1 MKELKTQAILGDIKV
16 KTFDIKSIEFLQ
28 NAINEFLN
36 DAMFIDIQYQVIN
49 TPVGMRYTA
58 LLTYAEYPF

>member
-1 MKELKTQAILGDIKV
+1 MKELRTQAILGNVKV
-16 KTFDIKSIEFLQ
+16 KVFNELSIEYMQNKINDFLK
-28 NAINEFLN
+28 
-36 DAMFIDIQYQVIN
+36 DVMFIDVKYQVIN